1 MQKIKI
7 TCDSTCDLSPALYE
21 KYDITPIPLGVTLG
35 DDFYQDGVDI
45 CATDIFSYV
54 EKTGILPKTSAISMG
69 EYTDFFQP
77 YLNDGYAIIHIN
89 ISREFSACY
98 QNACL
103 AARELG
109 NIYPVDSRNLTTG
122 SAHLAICA
130 AEMVQQGM
138 DAPAIVT
145 VLESLQKQVDASFV
159 LQTLEYLKKGGRCSG
174 IVALGANLLSLRP
187 EIEVI
192 DGKMQVGKKYR
203 GKMEKTILDYVR
215 GRLANRDD
223 ILTHRIIVTHSHVP
237 QEILDKVLAL
247 VRELQPFEEVLVTEA
262 GCTISSHC
270 GPNCLGVLFLRRE
283 S

>member
-1 MQKIKI
+1 
-7 TCDSTCDLSPALYE
+7 
-21 KYDITPIPLGVTLG
+21 
-35 DDFYQDGVDI
+35 
-45 CATDIFSYV
+45 
-54 EKTGILPKTSAISMG
+54 
-69 EYTDFFQP
+69 
-77 YLNDGYAIIHIN
+77 
-89 ISREFSACY
+89 
-98 QNACL
+98 
-103 AARELG
+103 
-109 NIYPVDSRNLTTG
+109 
-122 SAHLAICA
+122 
-130 AEMVQQGM
+130 MVQQGM